1 MFACV
6 DFDGQP
12 QSFEYLEPSNDESA
26 VAFYK
31 STGPILNRMI
41 ESNPNYKEEVSS
53 AIFEFVKKI
62 VGEEDAPKI
71 TEGFVEFPLPK
82 INSKLVDYDSFSRFI
97 LKGKQYLQTAS
108 ATN

>member
-6 DFDGQP
+6 DFDDQP
-12 QSFEYLEPSNDESA
+12 KSFEYLEPSNDESA

-31 STGPILNRMI
+31 STGPILNRLI
-41 ESNPNYKEEVSS
+41 ESNPNYKQEVGN
-53 AIFEFVKKI
+53 ATFEFVKKI

-71 TEGFVEFPLPK
+71 TGMFIEFPLSE
-82 INSKLVDYDSFSRFI
+82 INEKLVDYDSFSQFI
-97 LKGKQYLQTAS
+97 LEGKQYPQTAS

>member
-31 STGPILNRMI
+31 STGPILSRLI
-41 ESNPNYKEEVSS
+41 DSNPNYKQEVGN
-53 AIFEFVKKI
+53 ATFEFVKKI

-71 TEGFVEFPLPK
+71 TGMFIDMTLSNIK
-82 INSKLVDYDSFSRFI
+82 RLMVDYDSFS
-97 LKGKQYLQTAS
+97 Q
-108 ATN
+108 

>member
-12 QSFEYLEPSNDESA
+12 ESYEYLEPSNDKSA

-31 STGPILNRMI
+31 STGPILNRLI
-41 ESNPNYKEEVSS
+41 DSNPSYKEELGS

-62 VGEEDAPKI
+62 VGEDAPKI
-71 TEGFVEFPLPK
+71 TALFAEFPLSTIK
-82 INSKLVDYDSFSRFI
+82 K
-97 LKGKQYLQTAS
+97 
-108 ATN
+108 

>member
-31 STGPILNRMI
+31 STGPILNRLI
-41 ESNPNYKEEVSS
+41 ESNPNYKQEVGN

-62 VGEEDAPKI
+62 VGEEKAPKI
-71 TEGFVEFPLPK
+71 TGMFIGMTLSNIK
-82 INSKLVDYDSFSRFI
+82 RCMVDYDSFS
-97 LKGKQYLQTAS
+97 Q
-108 ATN
+108 